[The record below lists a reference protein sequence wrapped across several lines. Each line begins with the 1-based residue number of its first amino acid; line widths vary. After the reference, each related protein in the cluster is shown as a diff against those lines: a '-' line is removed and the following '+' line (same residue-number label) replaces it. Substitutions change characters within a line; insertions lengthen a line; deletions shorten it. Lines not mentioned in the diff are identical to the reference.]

1 MEKLIYLYGLVPTEE
16 AKEMPFPS
24 LEGMDQNNPI
34 YALYFDDITA
44 FVCDLPSDEYSEEM
58 LKEKIEHDMK
68 WLQDKAMH
76 HHETLLFLQSH
87 YTLLPMKFCT
97 VYKSKESCRESIVN
111 NKEKNLSSLQL
122 LKRSEEWNIK
132 VYAHTNSLKNY
143 LLTHNETIQEKKKE
157 ITTLP
162 PGRQFFE
169 RKKIERLIEEETEK
183 EQLSLCDHLHSEI
196 SPYAAYH
203 KIKNNWSQKI
213 TGESYSMCWNSI
225 YLLSKNNVE
234 SFLKAISDKQ
244 TFYNKMGLNIE
255 VTGPWP
261 AYHIDTLRSE
271 KDAG

>member
-44 FVCDLPSDEYSEEM
+44 FVCELPSDDYSEEM

-143 LLTHNETIQEKKKE
+143 LLTHNETIQEKKK
-157 ITTLP
+157 
-162 PGRQFFE
+162 
-169 RKKIERLIEEETEK
+169 K
-183 EQLSLCDHLHSEI
+183 
-196 SPYAAYH
+196 
-203 KIKNNWSQKI
+203 
-213 TGESYSMCWNSI
+213 
-225 YLLSKNNVE
+225 
-234 SFLKAISDKQ
+234 
-244 TFYNKMGLNIE
+244 
-255 VTGPWP
+255 
-261 AYHIDTLRSE
+261 
-271 KDAG
+271 

>member
-16 AKEMPFPS
+16 TKQISFPA
-24 LEGMDQNNPI
+24 LEGMDKNNPI
-34 YALYFDDITA
+34 YTLCFDDITA
-44 FVCDLPSDEYSEEM
+44 FVCDLPSVEYSEEM
-58 LKEKIEHDMK
+58 LKEKIEQDMK

-76 HHETLLFLQSH
+76 HHETLLFLQKH

-97 VYKSKESCRESIVN
+97 VYKSKDSCQKRIVD
-111 NKEKNLSSLQL
+111 NKEKTLSSLQL
-122 LKRSEEWNIK
+122 LKKSEEWNIK
-132 VYAHTNSLKNY
+132 VYAHTNHFKSY
-143 LLTHNETIQEKKKE
+143 LLTYSETIQKKKE
-157 ITTLP
+157 EINTLP

-203 KIKNNWSQKI
+203 TIKNNWSQKI
-213 TGESYSMCWNSI
+213 TGDSYSMCWNSI
-225 YLLSKNNVE
+225 YLLSKSNVE
-234 SFLKAISDKQ
+234 SFLKAISNKQ
-244 TFYNKMGLNIE
+244 ALYKNMGLNIE